1 MADPSFYYA
10 IFKKFQS
17 VSGGNPVP
25 GFGHVNDDNSADLD
39 GGFSLLETQDQY
51 GLYHHLGP
59 HAGDYT
65 IDNNNTK
72 LNSQMQPLNANS
84 NDPMQNPLFVMLKAS
99 LTPGGAPGPGPMYFA
114 HEVG

>member
-17 VSGGNPVP
+17 VSGGNPAP

-51 GLYHHLGP
+51 GLCGHLGP
-59 HAGDYT
+59 
-65 IDNNNTK
+65 
-72 LNSQMQPLNANS
+72 QPLR
-84 NDPMQNPLFVMLKAS
+84 PP
-99 LTPGGAPGPGPMYFA
+99 
-114 HEVG
+114 